1 MVNHQ
6 GEFYFMDQF
15 ENLKTNFNRTVD
27 NLLNELSKTKEIV
40 AAIADKDLIC
50 EPIIITSEEL
60 ISVDSENVEKSL
72 VNRLESLGNKQNC
85 IYIFEL
91 ENENNIEAVKNK
103 FKQKKDEKDEKDKKE
118 QKFQYNLPKNNKVKN
133 SNVLYVGSKKD
144 KLQKRLYQHLGINL
158 GDQKGGTYALY
169 LSKWWQKDFP
179 NVKIT
184 AYSLQED
191 VSYTQLVFIEDCFS
205 EMLNP
210 LFGKKG
216 SNSK

>member
-1 MVNHQ
+1 MGNHQ
-6 GEFYFMDQF
+6 GELYFMDQF
-15 ENLKTNFNRTVD
+15 ENLKTNYNRTAD
-27 NLLNELSKTKEIV
+27 NFLNELSKTKEIV
-40 AAIADKDLIC
+40 AAITDKDLVC

-91 ENENNIEAVKNK
+91 ENENNIEAVKNN
-103 FKQKKDEKDEKDKKE
+103 FEQKKKDKKA
-118 QKFQYNLPKNNKVKN
+118 QKFQYNLPKKNNVEN

-144 KLQKRLYQHLGINL
+144 ELQNRLYQHLGINL
-158 GDQKGGTYALY
+158 GNQNGSTYALY

-191 VSYTQLVFIEDCFS
+191 VSYTQLIFIEDCFS

>member
-1 MVNHQ
+1 
-6 GEFYFMDQF
+6 MDQF
-15 ENLKTNFNRTVD
+15 ENLKTNYNKTADKF
-27 NLLNELSKTKEIV
+27 LNELCKTKEIV
-40 AAIADKDLIC
+40 AAITDKDLVC

-91 ENENNIEAVKNK
+91 ENENNIEAVKNN
-103 FKQKKDEKDEKDKKE
+103 FEQKKKEKKA
-118 QKFQYNLPKNNKVKN
+118 QNFQYNLPKNNKVEN

-144 KLQKRLYQHLGINL
+144 ELQNRLYQHLGINL
-158 GDQKGGTYALY
+158 GNQNGSTYALY

>member
-1 MVNHQ
+1 
-6 GEFYFMDQF
+6 MDQF
-15 ENLKTNFNRTVD
+15 KNLKTNYNRTAD
-27 NLLNELSKTKEIV
+27 NFLNELSKTKEIV
-40 AAIADKDLIC
+40 AAITDKDLVC

-60 ISVDSENVEKSL
+60 ISVDSENVENSL

-91 ENENNIEAVKNK
+91 ENENNIEDVKNN
-103 FKQKKDEKDEKDKKE
+103 FEQKKKDKKA
-118 QKFQYNLPKNNKVKN
+118 QKFQYNLPKNNKVEN

-144 KLQKRLYQHLGINL
+144 ELQNRLYQHLGINL
-158 GDQKGGTYALY
+158 GNQNGSTYALY

-184 AYSLQED
+184 AYSLQEN

>member
-1 MVNHQ
+1 M
-6 GEFYFMDQF
+6 EQF
-15 ENLKTNFNRTVD
+15 ENLKTNFNKTAD
-27 NLLNELSKTKEIV
+27 NFLNELSKTKEIV
-40 AAIADKDLIC
+40 AAITDKDLVC

-72 VNRLESLGNKQNC
+72 VTRLESLGNKQNC

-91 ENENNIEAVKNK
+91 KNENNIEAVKNN
-103 FKQKKDEKDEKDKKE
+103 FEQKKKEKKA
-118 QKFQYNLPKNNKVKN
+118 QKFQYNLPKNNKVEN
-133 SNVLYVGSKKD
+133 SKVLYVGSKKD
-144 KLQKRLYQHLGINL
+144 ELQNRLYQHLGINL
-158 GDQKGGTYALY
+158 GNQNGSTYALY

-210 LFGKKG
+210 LFGKQG

>member
-1 MVNHQ
+1 
-6 GEFYFMDQF
+6 MDQF
-15 ENLKTNFNRTVD
+15 ENLKTNYNRTAD
-27 NLLNELSKTKEIV
+27 KFLNELSKTKEIV
-40 AAIADKDLIC
+40 AAITDKDLVC

-60 ISVDSENVEKSL
+60 ISVDSENVENSL
-72 VNRLESLGNKQNC
+72 VTRLESLGNKQNC

-103 FKQKKDEKDEKDKKE
+103 FEQKKKEKKA
-118 QKFQYNLPKNNKVKN
+118 QKFQYNLPKNNKVEN

-144 KLQKRLYQHLGINL
+144 ELQNRLYQHLGINL
-158 GDQKGGTYALY
+158 GNQNGSTYALY

>member
-1 MVNHQ
+1 
-6 GEFYFMDQF
+6 MDQF
-15 ENLKTNFNRTVD
+15 ENLKTNYNRTAD
-27 NLLNELSKTKEIV
+27 NFLNELSKTKEIV
-40 AAIADKDLIC
+40 AAITDKDLVC

-91 ENENNIEAVKNK
+91 ENENNIEAVKNN
-103 FKQKKDEKDEKDKKE
+103 FEKKKKE
-118 QKFQYNLPKNNKVKN
+118 KKAQKFQYNLPKNNKVEN

-144 KLQKRLYQHLGINL
+144 ELQNRLYQHLGINL
-158 GDQKGGTYALY
+158 GNQNGSTYALY

-184 AYSLQED
+184 AYSLQEN
-191 VSYTQLVFIEDCFS
+191 VSYTQLVFIEDRFS

>member
-1 MVNHQ
+1 MI
-6 GEFYFMDQF
+6 MDQF
-15 ENLKTNFNRTVD
+15 ENLKTNYNRTAD
-27 NLLNELSKTKEIV
+27 KFLNELCKTKEIV

-91 ENENNIEAVKNK
+91 ENENNIEAVKNN
-103 FKQKKDEKDEKDKKE
+103 FEQKRKE
-118 QKFQYNLPKNNKVKN
+118 EKFQYNLPKNNKVDN

-144 KLQKRLYQHLGINL
+144 ELQNRLYQHLGINL
-158 GDQKGGTYALY
+158 GNQNGSTYALY

>member
-1 MVNHQ
+1 MRNYQ

-15 ENLKTNFNRTVD
+15 ENLKTNYNRTAD
-27 NLLNELSKTKEIV
+27 NFLNELSKTKEIV
-40 AAIADKDLIC
+40 AAITDKDLVC

-60 ISVDSENVEKSL
+60 ISVDSENVENSL

-91 ENENNIEAVKNK
+91 ENENNIEAVKNN
-103 FKQKKDEKDEKDKKE
+103 FEQKKKDKKA
-118 QKFQYNLPKNNKVKN
+118 QKFQYNLPKNNKVEN

-144 KLQKRLYQHLGINL
+144 ELQNRLYQHLGINL
-158 GDQKGGTYALY
+158 GNQNGSTYALY

-184 AYSLQED
+184 AYSFQEN

>member
-1 MVNHQ
+1 MI
-6 GEFYFMDQF
+6 MDQF
-15 ENLKTNFNRTVD
+15 ENLKTNYNRTAD
-27 NLLNELSKTKEIV
+27 KFLNELCKTKEIV

-91 ENENNIEAVKNK
+91 ENENNIEAVKNN
-103 FKQKKDEKDEKDKKE
+103 FEQKRKE
-118 QKFQYNLPKNNKVKN
+118 EKFQYNLPKNNKVEN

-144 KLQKRLYQHLGINL
+144 ELQNRLYQHLGINL
-158 GDQKGGTYALY
+158 GNQNGSTYALY

>member
-1 MVNHQ
+1 
-6 GEFYFMDQF
+6 MDQF
-15 ENLKTNFNRTVD
+15 ENLKTKYNRKVD
-27 NLLNELSKTKEIV
+27 NLLTELCKTKEIV

-60 ISVDSENVEKSL
+60 ISVDSKNVEKSL

-91 ENENNIEAVKNK
+91 ENENNIEAVKNN
-103 FKQKKDEKDEKDKKE
+103 FEQKRKE
-118 QKFQYNLPKNNKVKN
+118 EKFQYNLPKNNKVEN

-144 KLQKRLYQHLGINL
+144 ELQNRLYQHLGINL
-158 GDQKGGTYALY
+158 GNQNGSTYALY

-184 AYSLQED
+184 VYSLQEN
-191 VSYTQLVFIEDCFS
+191 VSYTQLVFIEDRFS
-205 EMLNP
+205 EILNP

>member
-1 MVNHQ
+1 
-6 GEFYFMDQF
+6 MDQF
-15 ENLKTNFNRTVD
+15 ENLKTKYNRKVD
-27 NLLNELSKTKEIV
+27 NLLTELCKTKEIV

-91 ENENNIEAVKNK
+91 ENENNIEAVKNN
-103 FKQKKDEKDEKDKKE
+103 FEQKRKE
-118 QKFQYNLPKNNKVKN
+118 EKFQYNLPKNNKVKK

-144 KLQKRLYQHLGINL
+144 KLQNRLYQHLGINL

-184 AYSLQED
+184 VYSLQEN
-191 VSYTQLVFIEDCFS
+191 VSYTQLVFIEDRFS
-205 EMLNP
+205 EILNP

>member
-1 MVNHQ
+1 MI
-6 GEFYFMDQF
+6 MDQF
-15 ENLKTNFNRTVD
+15 ENLKTNYNRTAD
-27 NLLNELSKTKEIV
+27 KFLNELCKTKEIV
-40 AAIADKDLIC
+40 AAITDKDLVC

-91 ENENNIEAVKNK
+91 ENVNNIEAVKNN
-103 FKQKKDEKDEKDKKE
+103 FEQKKKDKKA
-118 QKFQYNLPKNNKVKN
+118 QKFQYNLPKNNKVEN

-144 KLQKRLYQHLGINL
+144 ELQNRLYQHLGINL
-158 GDQKGGTYALY
+158 GNQNGSTYALY

-184 AYSLQED
+184 AYSLQEN

>member
-1 MVNHQ
+1 
-6 GEFYFMDQF
+6 MDQF
-15 ENLKTNFNRTVD
+15 ENLKTNYNRTAD
-27 NLLNELSKTKEIV
+27 KFLNELSKTKEIV
-40 AAIADKDLIC
+40 AAITDKDLVC

-91 ENENNIEAVKNK
+91 ENENNIEAVKNN
-103 FKQKKDEKDEKDKKE
+103 FEQKKKDKKE
-118 QKFQYNLPKNNKVKN
+118 QKFQYNLPKNNKVEN

-158 GDQKGGTYALY
+158 GNQKGSTYALY

-184 AYSLQED
+184 VYSLQED
-191 VSYTQLVFIEDCFS
+191 VSHTQLVFIEDRFS
-205 EMLNP
+205 EMFNP

>member
-1 MVNHQ
+1 M
-6 GEFYFMDQF
+6 EQF
-15 ENLKTNFNRTVD
+15 ENLKTNYNRTAD
-27 NLLNELSKTKEIV
+27 KFLNELCKTKEIV
-40 AAIADKDLIC
+40 AAITDKDLVC

-91 ENENNIEAVKNK
+91 ENENNIEAVKNN
-103 FKQKKDEKDEKDKKE
+103 FEQKKKDKKE
-118 QKFQYNLPKNNKVKN
+118 EKFQYNLPKNNKVEK

-144 KLQKRLYQHLGINL
+144 ELQNRLYQHLGINL
-158 GDQKGGTYALY
+158 GNQNGGTYALY

>member
-1 MVNHQ
+1 M
-6 GEFYFMDQF
+6 EQF
-15 ENLKTNFNRTVD
+15 ENLKKNYNRTAD
-27 NLLNELSKTKEIV
+27 NFLNELSKTKEIV
-40 AAIADKDLIC
+40 AAITDKDLVC

-60 ISVDSENVEKSL
+60 ISVDSENVENSL

-91 ENENNIEAVKNK
+91 ENENNIEAVKNN
-103 FKQKKDEKDEKDKKE
+103 FEQKKKDKKA
-118 QKFQYNLPKNNKVKN
+118 QKFQYNLPKNNKVEN

-144 KLQKRLYQHLGINL
+144 ELQNRLYQHLGINL
-158 GDQKGGTYALY
+158 GNQNGSTYALY

>member
-1 MVNHQ
+1 M
-6 GEFYFMDQF
+6 EQF
-15 ENLKTNFNRTVD
+15 ENLKTNYNRTAD
-27 NLLNELSKTKEIV
+27 NFLNELSKTKEIV
-40 AAIADKDLIC
+40 AAITDKDLVC

-60 ISVDSENVEKSL
+60 ISVDSENVENSL

-91 ENENNIEAVKNK
+91 ENENNIEAVKNN
-103 FKQKKDEKDEKDKKE
+103 FEKKKKE
-118 QKFQYNLPKNNKVKN
+118 KKAQKFQYNLPKNNKVEN
-133 SNVLYVGSKKD
+133 SKVLYVGSKKD
-144 KLQKRLYQHLGINL
+144 ELQNRLYQHLGINL
-158 GDQKGGTYALY
+158 GNQNGSTYALY

-184 AYSLQED
+184 AYSLQEN

-205 EMLNP
+205 EILNP
-210 LFGKKG
+210 LFGKQG

>member
-1 MVNHQ
+1 M
-6 GEFYFMDQF
+6 EQF
-15 ENLKTNFNRTVD
+15 ENLKTNYNRTAD
-27 NLLNELSKTKEIV
+27 NFLNELSKTKEIV
-40 AAIADKDLIC
+40 AAITDKDLVC

-91 ENENNIEAVKNK
+91 ENENNIEAVKNN
-103 FKQKKDEKDEKDKKE
+103 FEKKKKE
-118 QKFQYNLPKNNKVKN
+118 KKAQKFQYNLPKNNKVEN
-133 SNVLYVGSKKD
+133 SKVLYVGSKKD
-144 KLQKRLYQHLGINL
+144 ELQNRLYQHLGINL
-158 GDQKGGTYALY
+158 GNQNGSTYALY

-205 EMLNP
+205 EILNP
-210 LFGKKG
+210 LFGKQG

>member
-1 MVNHQ
+1 
-6 GEFYFMDQF
+6 MDQF
-15 ENLKTNFNRTVD
+15 ENLKTKFNRTAD

-91 ENENNIEAVKNK
+91 ENENNIEAVKNN
-103 FKQKKDEKDEKDKKE
+103 FEQKKKDKKE
-118 QKFQYNLPKNNKVKN
+118 KIFQYNLPKNNKVEN

-144 KLQKRLYQHLGINL
+144 ELQKRLYQHLGINL
-158 GDQKGGTYALY
+158 GNQNGSTYALY

>member
-1 MVNHQ
+1 
-6 GEFYFMDQF
+6 MDQF
-15 ENLKTNFNRTVD
+15 ENLKTNYNRTAD
-27 NLLNELSKTKEIV
+27 NFLNELSKTKEIV
-40 AAIADKDLIC
+40 AAITDKDLVC

-91 ENENNIEAVKNK
+91 ENENNIEAVKNN
-103 FKQKKDEKDEKDKKE
+103 FEKKKKE
-118 QKFQYNLPKNNKVKN
+118 KKAQKFQYNLPKNNKVEN
-133 SNVLYVGSKKD
+133 SKVLYVGSKKD
-144 KLQKRLYQHLGINL
+144 ELQNRLYQHLGINL
-158 GDQKGGTYALY
+158 GNQNGSTYALY

-205 EMLNP
+205 EILNP
-210 LFGKKG
+210 LFGKQG

>member
-1 MVNHQ
+1 M
-6 GEFYFMDQF
+6 EQF
-15 ENLKTNFNRTVD
+15 ENLKTNYNRTAD
-27 NLLNELSKTKEIV
+27 NFLNELSKTKEIV
-40 AAIADKDLIC
+40 AAITDKDLVC

-60 ISVDSENVEKSL
+60 ISVDSENVENSL

-91 ENENNIEAVKNK
+91 ENENNIEAVKNN
-103 FKQKKDEKDEKDKKE
+103 FEKKKKE
-118 QKFQYNLPKNNKVKN
+118 KKAQKFQYNLPKNNKVEN
-133 SNVLYVGSKKD
+133 SKVLYVGSKID
-144 KLQKRLYQHLGINL
+144 ELQNRLYQHLGINL
-158 GDQKGGTYALY
+158 GKQNGSTYALY

-184 AYSLQED
+184 AYSLQEN

-205 EMLNP
+205 EILNP
-210 LFGKKG
+210 LFGKQG

>member
-1 MVNHQ
+1 
-6 GEFYFMDQF
+6 MDQF
-15 ENLKTNFNRTVD
+15 ENLKTNYNRTVD
-27 NLLNELSKTKEIV
+27 NLLTELCKTKEIV

-50 EPIIITSEEL
+50 ESIIITSEEL

-72 VNRLESLGNKQNC
+72 VNRLESLGNKQKC
-85 IYIFEL
+85 IYIFAL
-91 ENENNIEAVKNK
+91 ENENNIKAVKNN
-103 FKQKKDEKDEKDKKE
+103 FEQKKKDKKD
-118 QKFQYNLPKNNKVKN
+118 QKFKYNLPKNNKVEK

-158 GDQKGGTYALY
+158 GKQKGSTYALY

-184 AYSLQED
+184 AYSLQEN

>member
-1 MVNHQ
+1 
-6 GEFYFMDQF
+6 MDQF
-15 ENLKTNFNRTVD
+15 ENLKTNYNRTAD
-27 NLLNELSKTKEIV
+27 NLLNELCKTKEIV
-40 AAIADKDLIC
+40 AAITDKDLVC

-91 ENENNIEAVKNK
+91 ENENNIEAVKNN
-103 FKQKKDEKDEKDKKE
+103 FEQKKKEKKE
-118 QKFQYNLPKNNKVKN
+118 QKFQYNLPKNNKVEN
-133 SNVLYVGSKKD
+133 SSVLYVGSKKD
-144 KLQKRLYQHLGINL
+144 KLKKRLYQHLGINL
-158 GDQKGGTYALY
+158 GNQKGSTYSLY

-184 AYSLQED
+184 VYSLQEN
-191 VSYTQLVFIEDCFS
+191 VSYTQLVFIEDRFS

>member
-1 MVNHQ
+1 MGNHQ
-6 GEFYFMDQF
+6 GDFYFMDQF
-15 ENLKTNFNRTVD
+15 ENLKTNYNRTAD
-27 NLLNELSKTKEIV
+27 KFLNELCKTKEIV
-40 AAIADKDLIC
+40 AAITDKDLVC

-72 VNRLESLGNKQNC
+72 VNRIESLGNKQNC

-91 ENENNIEAVKNK
+91 ENENNIEAVKNN
-103 FKQKKDEKDEKDKKE
+103 FEQKEKEKKA
-118 QKFQYNLPKNNKVKN
+118 QKFQYNLPKNNKVEN

-144 KLQKRLYQHLGINL
+144 ELQNRLYQHLGINL
-158 GDQKGGTYALY
+158 GNQNGSTYALY

-184 AYSLQED
+184 AYSLQEN

>member
-1 MVNHQ
+1 
-6 GEFYFMDQF
+6 MDQF
-15 ENLKTNFNRTVD
+15 ENLKTNYNRTAD
-27 NLLNELSKTKEIV
+27 NFLNELSKTKEIV
-40 AAIADKDLIC
+40 AAITDKDLVC

-91 ENENNIEAVKNK
+91 ENENNIEAVKNN
-103 FKQKKDEKDEKDKKE
+103 FEQKRKE
-118 QKFQYNLPKNNKVKN
+118 QKFQYNLPKNNKVEN
-133 SNVLYVGSKKD
+133 SKVLYVGSKKD
-144 KLQKRLYQHLGINL
+144 ELQNRLYQHLGINL
-158 GDQKGGTYALY
+158 GNQNGSTYALY

-184 AYSLQED
+184 AYSLQEN

>member
-1 MVNHQ
+1 M
-6 GEFYFMDQF
+6 EQF
-15 ENLKTNFNRTVD
+15 ENLKTNFNKTAD
-27 NLLNELSKTKEIV
+27 KFLNELSKTKEIV
-40 AAIADKDLIC
+40 AAITDKDLVC

-60 ISVDSENVEKSL
+60 ISVDSENVENSL

-91 ENENNIEAVKNK
+91 ENENNIEAVKNN
-103 FKQKKDEKDEKDKKE
+103 FEKKKKE
-118 QKFQYNLPKNNKVKN
+118 KKAQKFQYNLPKNNKVEN
-133 SNVLYVGSKKD
+133 SKVLYVGSKKD
-144 KLQKRLYQHLGINL
+144 ELQNRLYQHLGINL
-158 GDQKGGTYALY
+158 GNQNGSTYALY

-184 AYSLQED
+184 AYSLQEN

-205 EMLNP
+205 EILNP
-210 LFGKKG
+210 LFGKQG